1 MAVLIDVIVVIVF
14 AVIFFGVYKY
24 VKNTLKKY

>member
-1 MAVLIDVIVVIVF
+1 MAVLIDVLVVMVF
-14 AVIFFGVYKY
+14 AVIFFSVYKY